1 MVGLNAT
8 EILHEILLAR
18 SAELLPEDITG
29 MIHAHP
35 TLSEGVMEAALGL
48 VGAPIHL

>member
-8 EILHEILLAR
+8 EILHGILPAKT
-18 SAELLPEDITG
+18 AELLPEDSTR
-29 MIHAHP
+29 MIHPHP

-48 VGAPIHL
+48 TGAPIHM